1 MDEADFN
8 REVACIRRRYAQRR
22 SELDLPTYVA
32 LSYDGIVDEAE
43 QLALLDYLIMEA
55 ETWKHYWDAVNLI
68 ARRQLR
74 AGNALPPPLANWIK
88 DVLADQFVRKQK
100 EENATATS
108 QGTAHSGAQP
118 ERASGS
124 RKPDRTGIQ
133 GDATAAK
140 NARSLRQ
147 GRVRVRR
154 CRSRVRRELQE
165 HRGNLGIREGI
176 ISVLEKLAKC
186 PGVTRPGIACSLRGS
201 HVVSLAT
208 PPGGVMETPSILRI
222 DEVLR
227 LTGLSKAT
235 VYRLMGVG
243 LFPGRVLLSSRA
255 VGWRK
260 HEVSE
265 WLDNRPRAGGAPV
278 SSQ

>member
-100 EENATATS
+100 EKTRPRPAKGPRTAVRNRNVRQAVENLTARGFKATRRLRKMPEACAKGGS
-108 QGTAHSGAQP
+108 ACDVVGAAFG
-118 ERASGS
+118 ENY
-124 RKPDRTGIQ
+124 
-133 GDATAAK
+133 K
-140 NARSLRQ
+140 NT
-147 GRVRVRR
+147 
-154 CRSRVRRELQE
+154 
-165 HRGNLGIREGI
+165 EGI
-176 ISVLEKLAKC
+176 WVSGK
-186 PGVTRPGIACSLRGS
+186 GS
-201 HVVSLAT
+201 SA
-208 PPGGVMETPSILRI
+208 S
-222 DEVLR
+222 
-227 LTGLSKAT
+227 
-235 VYRLMGVG
+235 
-243 LFPGRVLLSSRA
+243 
-255 VGWRK
+255 
-260 HEVSE
+260 
-265 WLDNRPRAGGAPV
+265 
-278 SSQ
+278 